1 VKAIRVDAVG
11 GPDALRCVDLP
22 VPQPAPDQ
30 ALVRLA
36 AIGINFIDTYHRG
49 GLYPLPLPF
58 VPGSEAAGTIA
69 ALGAAV
75 RDLQVGDRVA
85 YAMVPGAYAEYAAV
99 PAAKLVRIPEGVSFE
114 DAAALMLQGMT
125 AQYLTTSTFPLARGD
140 TALVHAG
147 AGGVGLLLTQRAKT
161 IGATVITTVSSEEK
175 AALSR
180 DAGADHVIRYDARD
194 VAADVRRI
202 TAGRGADVVYDGVG
216 KTTFEGSLDAL
227 RPRGML
233 ALFGA
238 SSGPVPPF
246 DLARLAQKG
255 SLFVTR
261 PTLADYVAT
270 PAELRRRATDVFD
283 AIASGALRL
292 RVEHVYPLA
301 DAARAHADLEGRRT
315 TGKLLLIPPNETT
328 M

>member
-1 VKAIRVDAVG
+1 MKAIRVDAVG
-11 GPDALRCVDLP
+11 GPDALCYVDLP
-22 VPQPAPDQ
+22 VPQPGPDQ

-36 AIGINFIDTYHRG
+36 AIGINFIDTYHRA

-58 VPGSEAAGTIA
+58 VPGSEGAGTIA
-69 ALGAAV
+69 ALGAGV
-75 RDLQVGDRVA
+75 RDLDVGDRVA

-99 PAAKLVRIPEGVSFE
+99 PAGKLVRIPAGVSYE

-140 TALVHAG
+140 TTLVHAG

-161 IGATVITTVSSEEK
+161 LGATVITTVSSQEK

-180 DAGADHVIRYDARD
+180 DAGADHVIRYDAQD
-194 VAADVRRI
+194 VATEVRRL
-202 TAGRGADVVYDGVG
+202 TGGRGVDVVYDGVG

-261 PTLADYVAT
+261 PTLGDYVAT
-270 PAELRRRATDVFD
+270 PDELRRRATDVFD
-283 AIASGALRL
+283 AIASGELRL
-292 RVEHVYPLA
+292 RVEHVYPLENA
-301 DAARAHADLEGRRT
+301 TLAHADLEGRRT

-328 M
+328 T

>member
-11 GPDALRCVDLP
+11 GPEALRHVDVP
-22 VPQPAPDQ
+22 VPEPAPDQ

-36 AIGINFIDTYHRG
+36 AIGINFIDTYHRS
-49 GLYPLPLPF
+49 GLYKLPLPF
-58 VPGSEAAGTIA
+58 IPGSEAAGTIVA
-69 ALGAAV
+69 TGAAV
-75 RDLQVGDRVA
+75 RDFAPGDRVA
-85 YAMVPGAYAEYAAV
+85 YAMVPGAYAEFATV
-99 PAAKLVRIPEGVSFE
+99 PAGKLVRIPDRVTFA

-125 AQYLTTSTFPLARGD
+125 AQYLTTSTFALARGD
-140 TALVHAG
+140 SALVHAG

-180 DAGADHVIRYDARD
+180 EAGADHVIRYDTLD
-194 VAADVRRI
+194 VAAEVRRL
-202 TAGRGADVVYDGVG
+202 TRGRGVDVVYDGVG
-216 KTTFEGSLDAL
+216 KATFEGSLDAL

-261 PTLADYVAT
+261 PTLGDYVAT
-270 PAELRRRATDVFD
+270 PDELRRRATDVFE
-283 AIASGALRL
+283 AVASGTLRL
-292 RVEHVYPLA
+292 RIEHVYPLA
-301 DAARAHADLEGRRT
+301 DAARAHEDLERRRT
-315 TGKLLLIPPNETT
+315 TGKLLLIPPNEARP
-328 M
+328 

>member
-11 GPDALRCVDLP
+11 GPEALHHVEVP
-22 VPQPAPDQ
+22 VPDPGPDQ

-36 AIGINFIDTYHRG
+36 AIGINFIDTYHRS
-49 GLYPLPLPF
+49 GLYKLPLPF
-58 VPGSEAAGTIA
+58 IPGSEAAGTIVA
-69 ALGAAV
+69 TGAAV
-75 RDLQVGDRVA
+75 RDLGPGDRVA

-99 PAAKLVRIPEGVSFE
+99 PAAKLVRIPDGVTFA

-125 AQYLTTSTFPLARGD
+125 AQYLTTSTFALARGD
-140 TALVHAG
+140 SALVHAG

-161 IGATVITTVSSEEK
+161 IGATVISTVSSEEK

-180 DAGADHVIRYDARD
+180 AAGADHVIRYDVLD
-194 VAADVRRI
+194 VPAEVRRL
-202 TAGRGADVVYDGVG
+202 TSGRGVDVVYDGVG
-216 KTTFEGSLDAL
+216 KATFEGSLDAL

-261 PTLADYVAT
+261 PTLGDYVAT
-270 PAELRRRATDVFD
+270 SDELRRRATDVFE
-283 AIASGALRL
+283 AVASGTLRL

-301 DAARAHADLEGRRT
+301 DAARAHEDLERRRT

-328 M
+328 P